1 MCVHGSPQG
10 EKGSQKFSWAKAPL
24 PLWERGWGEGNSGF
38 ANQLDPLTYP
48 AASIMLKYI
57 GKRLFDLLPVLLG
70 ITLLVFLFLQ
80 LIPGNPAVVLLG
92 PRATPDQIV
101 ALQEQLGLNRPLP
114 LQYLSFL
121 GRLIRFD
128 LGTSIL
134 SGVPIAQELAIRW
147 PATFELSVAAM
158 LVAMLLGI
166 PAGILAAVRKN
177 GWIDNLAMSAS
188 LLGVSMPVYWLGLLL
203 VYLFAVNLHWLPPS
217 GRLGVGVQL
226 QPITGFYI
234 LDAILRLNFP
244 ALLDVLS
251 HLILPAITV
260 GTIPLA
266 IIARITR
273 SAMLE
278 VLSQDYIRTARAK
291 GLIERWVIM
300 KHVLKNAL
308 LPVITIIG
316 LQFGTLLSGAIL
328 TETIFSWPGI
338 GSWIYEGILARDYP
352 VVQGGVVFVAIV
364 FVFINLLID
373 ISYAFLDPRIQYK

>member
-1 MCVHGSPQG
+1 
-10 EKGSQKFSWAKAPL
+10 
-24 PLWERGWGEGNSGF
+24 
-38 ANQLDPLTYP
+38 
-48 AASIMLKYI
+48 
-57 GKRLFDLLPVLLG
+57 
-70 ITLLVFLFLQ
+70 
-80 LIPGNPAVVLLG
+80 
-92 PRATPDQIV
+92 
-101 ALQEQLGLNRPLP
+101 
-114 LQYLSFL
+114 
-121 GRLIRFD
+121 
-128 LGTSIL
+128 
-134 SGVPIAQELAIRW
+134 
-147 PATFELSVAAM
+147 M
-158 LVAMLLGI
+158 LVAMLLDV

-177 GWIDNLAMSAS
+177 GWIDNLAMSTS
-188 LLGVSMPVYWLGLLL
+188 LLGVSMPVYLLGLLL

-217 GRLGVGVQL
+217 GRLSVGVQL

-234 LDAILRLNFP
+234 LDAILQLNFP

-278 VLSQDYIRTARAK
+278 VLSQDYIRTAHAK

-300 KHVLKNAL
+300 KHALKNAL

-338 GSWIYEGILARDYP
+338 GSWIS
-352 VVQGGVVFVAIV
+352 AIPNSTLYGRFSV
-364 FVFINLLID
+364 
-373 ISYAFLDPRIQYK
+373 SY